1 MIMQVLE
8 SNFSGVIEVLLWFL
22 GIVLFID
29 MGITGGPYAPHNKID
44 KRESST
50 FSLLKKG
57 ELVAIVEPAT
67 DGKPARRH
75 CDERFLQEYSER
87 LTNSRPYT
95 GSDRRWGLSFRS
107 SEFTMLT
114 LEFANG
120 QKKEIQVSP
129 EGEKLLKSVRIVTM
143 DGNDLVVMSP
153 GLPDL
158 PGTRRGRW

>member
-8 SNFSGVIEVLLWFL
+8 SLFYGVIEVLLWFV
-22 GIVLFID
+22 GIVFFIYTVL
-29 MGITGGPYAPHNKID
+29 TGGPYAPHNKID
-44 KRESST
+44 KSESST
-50 FSLLKKG
+50 FSLLEKG

-95 GSDRRWGLSFRS
+95 GSDRSWGLSFRS
-107 SEFTMLT
+107 SEFSTLT

-158 PGTRRGRW
+158 PGTRRRQW